1 MRRKL
6 RYEKLLAERST
17 SQSFAAVG
25 GSNMKWRREIN
36 YHGSR
41 AYGSEEPAM
50 RRLGLGIA
58 GLVSFARRTL
68 GKLGRQPEPPM
79 VLLHD
84 GQHSFSLLGL
94 DSPAV
99 SHSKATKCP
108 FPLKAEPVDHRSYR
122 VFP

>member
-1 MRRKL
+1 
-6 RYEKLLAERST
+6 
-17 SQSFAAVG
+17 
-25 GSNMKWRREIN
+25 MKWRREID

-41 AYGSEEPAM
+41 AYGAEEPAL
-50 RRLGLGIA
+50 RRLSLGIA
-58 GLVSFARRTL
+58 GLVNFARRAF
-68 GKLGRQPEPPM
+68 GKLGRQPEPPI

-94 DSPAV
+94 DSRAP
-99 SHSKATKCP
+99 SRGKAAECP